1 MNFHEF
7 TKQQFE
13 EICEEAMLDDDLKKI
28 FELKIKGY
36 YNYQIAS
43 ELNLSDKTINRRI
56 KLLKKKIRQVL

>member
-1 MNFHEF
+1 MKLHEF

-13 EICEEAMLDDDLKKI
+13 EICEKAMLNDELKKI

-43 ELNLSDKTINRRI
+43 ELNMSDKTIERRL